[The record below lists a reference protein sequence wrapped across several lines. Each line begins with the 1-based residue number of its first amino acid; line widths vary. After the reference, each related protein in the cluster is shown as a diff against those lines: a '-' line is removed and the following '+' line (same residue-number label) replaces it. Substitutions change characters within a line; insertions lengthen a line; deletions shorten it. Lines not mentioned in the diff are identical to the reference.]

1 MPGTR
6 NALIVGLLTCAAFVA
21 ASCSGGGGKAHDST
35 SPNSESSTPLTTS
48 ATSSSP
54 TPSPTPSWTPPSYGT
69 AKPPVDAYLT
79 FMQRVDYAY
88 RDPAHVPAS
97 TFSTYLAG
105 EAKLLFEQNL
115 AQEKAQGKAERGK
128 TIRRVRVVQNH
139 MAGSLKWAM
148 LRDCA
153 TDDPRDP
160 AVEYYVKTGNPVP
173 QPPHNPP
180 GPYADTIKI
189 FLVNGQWTITSF
201 TVDSTR
207 TCKP

>member
-6 NALIVGLLTCAAFVA
+6 NALIVGLFTCVVFVA
-21 ASCSGGGGKAHDST
+21 ASCSGGGGKTHDST
-35 SPNSESSTPLTTS
+35 SPNSDSSTPPTTRV
-48 ATSSSP
+48 TSRP
-54 TPSPTPSWTPPSYGT
+54 TPSPPPSWTPPSYGT
-69 AKPPVDAYLT
+69 AKPAVDAYLAIGEL
-79 FMQRVDYAY
+79 VDKAFA
-88 RDPAHVPAS
+88 DPAHIGSS
-97 TFSTYLAG
+97 TFDNHLAG
-105 EAKLLFEQNL
+105 QAKLLFDSSL
-115 AQEKAQGKAERGK
+115 AQEKREGKAVRGQ
-128 TIRRVRVVQNH
+128 TVRRVRVVQNH

-160 AVEYYVKTGNPVP
+160 SVEYYVKTGKPVP

-189 FLVNGQWTITSF
+189 FLVNGQWTMTSF